1 MVTVRLGE
9 FLGGV
14 AVGWCGDVGM
24 LVVVVVLVVVVYAGG
39 GGGVGEE
46 R

>member
-1 MVTVRLGE
+1 MFVVTVRLGE
-9 FLGGV
+9 LLGGV

-24 LVVVVVLVVVVYAGG
+24 LVVVVIVYAGG
-39 GGGVGEE
+39 GGGGGEE

>member
-1 MVTVRLGE
+1 MFVVTVRLGE

-24 LVVVVVLVVVVYAGG
+24 LVVVVVLVVVV
-39 GGGVGEE
+39 
-46 R
+46 